1 MPQPQLLGYPGGNAS
16 VPQASP
22 GNQHRPLLALASQ
35 LIVKTSNNLVLN
47 HEEVAQIPVLTP
59 YAAFKNKACSR
70 A

>member
-16 VPQASP
+16 VPQASL
-22 GNQHRPLLALASQ
+22 GNQHCPLLALGSQ

-47 HEEVAQIPVLTP
+47 KEGAQIPVLTP
-59 YAAFKNKACSR
+59 YAAFENKACSR